1 MVHHPAAGVAL
12 AIFESSRFEKIR
24 YAKALSV
31 ETTWLFCD
39 SDQLDQCMA
48 RVYYRCVFDDA
59 VLRVPGWLKAF
70 CDQRTREELRATYG
84 RWVHAAGADE
94 EDERPPLQKEH
105 GLGRYRA
112 EARAC
117 WCFGGEAERPS
128 FSVRSRPGASFT
140 RTPTA
145 LQARHWTTNRWR
157 RARRTSRN
165 CCGPCGALGPVLGRR
180 AVRDPAERQLR
191 RAEALVAPTGP
202 APAGSSPRRCPCRQ
216 APRVVRVVVRGA
228 LQERIADR
236 DLSEAE
242 YRGRARVDA
251 AILS

>member
-1 MVHHPAAGVAL
+1 LSDAPRRASDAIRRCLALCRDDDDEERDGHRLVLNFELQLESDQVFDRFWRDDFYARVLEEKCHNEGLETSAWTLVAHDAHQRSVTTLHPLAGSVRIPGVPLHVPTAKEQVMVHHPAAGVAL

-94 EDERPPLQKEH
+94 EDERPPLEKETCW
-105 GLGRYRA
+105 GVP
-112 EARAC
+112 ARRRETC
-117 WCFGGEAERPS
+117 WCFGGEAEPGPS
-128 FSVRSRPGASFT
+128 FSVREP
-140 RTPTA
+140 
-145 LQARHWTTNRWR
+145 AR
-157 RARRTSRN
+157 
-165 CCGPCGALGPVLGRR
+165 G
-180 AVRDPAERQLR
+180 
-191 RAEALVAPTGP
+191 
-202 APAGSSPRRCPCRQ
+202 
-216 APRVVRVVVRGA
+216 
-228 LQERIADR
+228 
-236 DLSEAE
+236 
-242 YRGRARVDA
+242 
-251 AILS
+251 